1 LASGVHLGFAA
12 RGIDNMQTSGE
23 MQNLAVHIRELE
35 TENFETLILE
45 IWRRFTERHIE
56 MERNRSGYE
65 IDGWT
70 SP

>member
-1 LASGVHLGFAA
+1 
-12 RGIDNMQTSGE
+12 MQTSGE